1 MAATIGPGRPAMA
14 VSRAINGPPGLTMA
28 AIIGQQRG
36 GGGGGLTM
44 AGADQLWQ
52 PQSVRLAVFNMY
64 TQSIARLP

>member
-1 MAATIGPGRPAMA
+1 
-14 VSRAINGPPGLTMA
+14 MA
-28 AIIGQQRG
+28 AIIGPQR
-36 GGGGGLTM
+36 GGLTM